1 MIRRGLFE
9 PIQRLYC
16 ARCRAVTSVLSVVKL
31 SKLIKLKE
39 LRNIMDPYINE
50 WLNLVIR
57 FAHLITG
64 IAWIGASFYFVWLD
78 NHLETPPQWKKD
90 KGIGGDLW
98 AIHGGGFYEVAKYK
112 LAPEQMPT
120 TLHWFKWE
128 AYTTWI
134 TGFLLLSLMFYVG
147 AESYLIDKRVADLT
161 QLQAIA
167 LGLGSI
173 VVGVGCYEIL
183 VRTSLKNHGL
193 VLGIILL
200 IIGTA
205 LSYGLTQI
213 FSARGAY
220 MHIGAIIGTI
230 MAGNVFFGIIPSQR
244 ALVKAV
250 EEGKAP
256 EAKFG
261 LNAKL
266 RSTHNTYITLP
277 VLFIMISNHYP
288 ITFNHSA
295 NWLVLMVI
303 VLITAAIR
311 QYFVLRHFG
320 KQKPLIFVGAIIAT
334 IVLAYAIAPQS
345 VELTAKQ
352 KQQTV
357 TDTQVQ
363 TIIEQRCSSCHSNNN
378 SDDVFQSAQAG
389 VIFNDISS
397 IKQWVPRIKARV
409 IDAKDMPFMN
419 KTQMTDE
426 ERNTLAVWLANN
438 KG

>member
-1 MIRRGLFE
+1 
-9 PIQRLYC
+9 
-16 ARCRAVTSVLSVVKL
+16 
-31 SKLIKLKE
+31 
-39 LRNIMDPYINE
+39 MDPYINE

-57 FAHLITG
+57 FVHLTTG
-64 IAWIGASFYFVWLD
+64 IAWVGASFYFVWLD
-78 NHLETPPQWKKD
+78 NHLENPPQWKKD

-112 LAPEQMPT
+112 LAPEKMPS

-161 QLQAIA
+161 QFQAIA

-173 VVGVGCYEIL
+173 VVGVGLYELL
-183 VRTSLKNHGL
+183 VRTKLRNHSMILGL
-193 VLGIILL
+193 IL
-200 IIGTA
+200 IVVATA

-220 MHIGAIIGTI
+220 MHMGAIIGTI
-230 MAGNVFFGIIPSQR
+230 MAGNVFFGIMPSQR

-250 EEGKAP
+250 EAGERPDPAY
-256 EAKFG
+256 G

-266 RSTHNTYITLP
+266 RSTHNTYTTLP
-277 VLFIMISNHYP
+277 IIFIMISNHYP
-288 ITFNHSA
+288 MTYNHSA
-295 NWLVLMVI
+295 NWLVLMAI
-303 VLITAAIR
+303 ILITAAVR

-320 KQKPLIFVGAIIAT
+320 KQKPLVLVGSAIAT
-334 IVLAYAIAPQS
+334 IILAVVIAPT
-345 VELTAKQ
+345 TAKLTDEQ

-357 TDTQVQ
+357 GIAQVQ
-363 TIIEQRCSSCHSNNN
+363 TIIEQRCSSCHSDTPTDNI
-378 SDDVFQSAQAG
+378 FIIAPAG
-389 VIFNDISS
+389 VILSDEAS
-397 IKQWVPRIKARV
+397 IKRWAPRIKARV

-419 KTQMTDE
+419 KTKMTDE
-426 ERNTLAVWLANN
+426 ERTTLAIWLAKNSE
-438 KG
+438 

>member
-1 MIRRGLFE
+1 
-9 PIQRLYC
+9 
-16 ARCRAVTSVLSVVKL
+16 
-31 SKLIKLKE
+31 
-39 LRNIMDPYINE
+39 MDPYINE

-78 NHLETPPQWKKD
+78 NHLENPPQWKKD

-134 TGFLLLSLMFYVG
+134 SGFLLLSLMFYVG

-183 VRTSLKNHGL
+183 VRTALKNHGL

-205 LSYGLTQI
+205 LSYGLTQV

-230 MAGNVFFGIIPSQR
+230 MAGNVFFGIMPSQR

-250 EEGKAP
+250 EEGKTP
-256 EAKFG
+256 DVKFG

-334 IVLAYAIAPQS
+334 IILAYAIAPQS
-345 VELTAKQ
+345 IELTEKQ

-357 TDTQVQ
+357 TAAQVE
-363 TIIEQRCSSCHSNNN
+363 TIIEQRCSACHSNNN
-378 SDDVFQSAQAG
+378 TDDIFKSAQAG
-389 VIFNDISS
+389 VVFNDISS
-397 IKQWVPRIKARV
+397 IKQWAPRIKARV
-409 IDAKDMPFMN
+409 IDSKDMPFMN
-419 KTQMTDE
+419 KTQMTND
-426 ERNTLAVWLANN
+426 ERNTLAIWLAN
-438 KG
+438 KKD

>member
-1 MIRRGLFE
+1 
-9 PIQRLYC
+9 
-16 ARCRAVTSVLSVVKL
+16 
-31 SKLIKLKE
+31 
-39 LRNIMDPYINE
+39 MDPYINE

-78 NHLETPPQWKKD
+78 NHLENPPQWKKD

-112 LAPEQMPT
+112 LAPEKMPT

-161 QLQAIA
+161 QFQAIA

-173 VVGVGCYEIL
+173 VVGVGIYEIL
-183 VRTSLKNHGL
+183 VRTQLKNHGL

-200 IIGTA
+200 IVGTA
-205 LSYGLTQI
+205 LSYGLTQV

-220 MHIGAIIGTI
+220 MHMGAIIGTI
-230 MAGNVFFGIIPSQR
+230 MAGNVFFGIMPSQR

-256 EAKFG
+256 DAKFG

-266 RSTHNTYITLP
+266 RSTHNTYTTLP

-320 KQKPLIFVGAIIAT
+320 KQKPLIFVAAIIAT
-334 IVLAYAIAPQS
+334 ILLAYAIAPKS
-345 VELTAKQ
+345 LELTAKQ
-352 KQQTV
+352 KNKIIS
-357 TDTQVQ
+357 DEKIQ
-363 TIIEQRCSSCHSNNN
+363 TIIEQRCNACHSDNNT
-378 SDDVFQSAQAG
+378 DEIFTSAQAG
-389 VIFNDISS
+389 VIFTDMAS
-397 IKQWVPRIKARV
+397 IDQWVPRIKARV
-409 IDAKDMPFMN
+409 LDSKDMPFMN
-419 KTQMTDE
+419 RTKMTDG
-426 ERNTLAVWLANN
+426 ERKTLAIWLAQSDIENSAH
-438 KG
+438 

>member
-1 MIRRGLFE
+1 
-9 PIQRLYC
+9 
-16 ARCRAVTSVLSVVKL
+16 
-31 SKLIKLKE
+31 
-39 LRNIMDPYINE
+39 MDPYITE
-50 WLNLVIR
+50 WLNLALR
-57 FAHLITG
+57 FAHLIVG

-78 NHLETPPQWKKD
+78 NHLETPLQWKKD

-112 LAPEQMPT
+112 LAPPEMPKN
-120 TLHWFKWE
+120 LHWFKWE

-161 QLQAIA
+161 QMQAIA

-173 VVGVGCYEIL
+173 VVGVGSYEIL
-183 VRTSLKNHGL
+183 VRTQLKNHGL
-193 VLGIILL
+193 LLGIILL

-220 MHIGAIIGTI
+220 MHMGAIIGTI
-230 MAGNVFFGIIPSQR
+230 MAGNVFFGIMPSQR

-256 EAKFG
+256 DAKSG

-266 RSTHNTYITLP
+266 RSTHNTYTTLP

-288 ITFNHSA
+288 MTFNHSA
-295 NWLVLMVI
+295 NWIVLMAI

-320 KQKPLIFVGAIIAT
+320 QQKPLIFVGAIVAVIG
-334 IVLAYAIAPQS
+334 LAYAIAPKN
-345 VELTAKQ
+345 VELTQEQ

-357 TDTQVQ
+357 DVAQVQ
-363 TIIEQRCSSCHSNNN
+363 TIIDERCGTCHADAPTDDIFTIAPAGIIF
-378 SDDVFQSAQAG
+378 SDLAT
-389 VIFNDISS
+389 
-397 IKQWVPRIKARV
+397 IKQWAPRIKARV

-419 KTQMTDE
+419 KTQMTDD
-426 ERNTLAVWLANN
+426 ERNTLAIWLAKNN
-438 KG
+438 S

>member
-1 MIRRGLFE
+1 
-9 PIQRLYC
+9 
-16 ARCRAVTSVLSVVKL
+16 
-31 SKLIKLKE
+31 
-39 LRNIMDPYINE
+39 MDPYINE
-50 WLNLVIR
+50 WLNLIIR

-64 IAWIGASFYFVWLD
+64 VAWIGASFYFVWLD
-78 NHLETPPQWKKD
+78 NHLETPPKWKD
-90 KGIGGDLW
+90 EKGIKGDLW

-112 LAPEQMPT
+112 LAPPEMPKH
-120 TLHWFKWE
+120 LHWFKWE

-161 QLQAIA
+161 QFQAIA
-167 LGLGSI
+167 FGLGAI
-173 VVGVGCYEIL
+173 VVGVGIYEIL
-183 VRTSLKNHGL
+183 VRTKLKDHGL

-200 IIGTA
+200 IVGTA

-220 MHIGAIIGTI
+220 MHMGAIVGTI
-230 MAGNVFFGIIPSQR
+230 MAGNVFFGIMPSQR

-250 EEGKAP
+250 EEGTIP
-256 EAKFG
+256 DEKFG

-266 RSTHNTYITLP
+266 RSTHNTYTTLP

-295 NWLVLMVI
+295 NWLVLMAI

-334 IVLAYAIAPQS
+334 IVLAYVIAPKS
-345 VELTAKQ
+345 VELTAQQ
-352 KQQTV
+352 KQHKI
-357 TDTQVQ
+357 TDVQVQ
-363 TIIEQRCSSCHSNNN
+363 TIIEHRCSACHSDHNT
-378 SDDVFQSAQAG
+378 DAIFTSAQAG
-389 VIFNDISS
+389 VIFSDMAS
-397 IKQWVPRIKARV
+397 IKQWAPRIQARV
-409 IDAKDMPFMN
+409 VDAKDMPFMN
-419 KTQMTDE
+419 KTQMTEDE
-426 ERNTLAVWLANN
+426 RTTLAIWLAQ
-438 KG
+438 

>member
-1 MIRRGLFE
+1 
-9 PIQRLYC
+9 
-16 ARCRAVTSVLSVVKL
+16 
-31 SKLIKLKE
+31 
-39 LRNIMDPYINE
+39 MDPYITE

-78 NHLETPPQWKKD
+78 NHLEKPPQWKTD

-112 LAPEQMPT
+112 LAPEKMPT

-167 LGLGSI
+167 LGIGSI
-173 VVGVGCYEIL
+173 VIGVGLYEAL
-183 VRTSLKNHGL
+183 VRTKLRNH
-193 VLGIILL
+193 GIILGMIL
-200 IIGTA
+200 IVVATA

-220 MHIGAIIGTI
+220 MHMGAIIGTI
-230 MAGNVFFGIIPSQR
+230 MAGNVFFGIMPSQR

-256 EAKFG
+256 DPTFG
-261 LNAKL
+261 LNAKV
-266 RSTHNTYITLP
+266 RSTHNTYTTLP
-277 VLFIMISNHYP
+277 IIFIMISNHYP
-288 ITFNHSA
+288 MTFNHHA
-295 NWLVLMVI
+295 NWLVLI
-303 VLITAAIR
+303 AIILITAAVR

-320 KQKPLIFVGAIIAT
+320 KQKPLVLVGAVVAT
-334 IVLAYAIAPQS
+334 LALAFLIAPKSSQ
-345 VELTAKQ
+345 LTAEQ

-357 TDTQVQ
+357 TTEQVQ
-363 TIIEQRCSSCHSNNN
+363 TIIEQRCSACHSNNN
-378 SDDVFQSAQAG
+378 TDDVFKSAQAG
-389 VIFNDISS
+389 IVFSDISS
-397 IKQWVPRIKARV
+397 IKQWAPRIKARV

-419 KTQMTDE
+419 KTNMTNDE
-426 ERNTLAVWLANN
+426 RDTLAIWLTTINQETG
-438 KG
+438 K

>member
-1 MIRRGLFE
+1 
-9 PIQRLYC
+9 
-16 ARCRAVTSVLSVVKL
+16 
-31 SKLIKLKE
+31 
-39 LRNIMDPYINE
+39 MDPYITE

-78 NHLETPPQWKKD
+78 NHLENPPQWKKD

-112 LAPEQMPT
+112 LAPEKMPT

-161 QLQAIA
+161 QFQAIA

-173 VVGVGCYEIL
+173 VVGVGLYETL
-183 VRTSLKNHGL
+183 VRTKLRNH
-193 VLGIILL
+193 GIILGL
-200 IIGTA
+200 ILIVIATA

-220 MHIGAIIGTI
+220 MHMGAIIGTI
-230 MAGNVFFGIIPSQR
+230 MAGNVFFGIMPSQR

-250 EEGKAP
+250 EAGKSPDPA
-256 EAKFG
+256 FG
-261 LNAKL
+261 LNAKV
-266 RSTHNTYITLP
+266 RSTHNTYTTLP
-277 VLFIMISNHYP
+277 IIFIMISNHYP
-288 ITFNHSA
+288 MTFNHNA
-295 NWLVLMVI
+295 NWLVLI
-303 VLITAAIR
+303 AIILITAAVR

-320 KQKPLIFVGAIIAT
+320 KQKPMVLVGSVVAT
-334 IVLAYAIAPQS
+334 IVLAVLIAPKTTK
-345 VELTAKQ
+345 LTEEQ
-352 KQQTV
+352 KNQTV
-357 TDTQVQ
+357 DIAQIQ
-363 TIIEQRCSSCHSNNN
+363 TIMDQRCGTCHAEVPTDDIFKIAPAGIIF
-378 SDDVFQSAQAG
+378 SDEA
-389 VIFNDISS
+389 S
-397 IKQWVPRIKARV
+397 IKQWAPRIKARV

-419 KTQMTDE
+419 KTQMTDD
-426 ERNTLAVWLANN
+426 ERNTLAIWLA
-438 KG
+438 K